1 LAARRRAPSRA
12 KGHFGAVS
20 MHFTFVSIPLA
31 RRAAVLAAATV
42 LTLAG
47 AAPAQAAEQHAA
59 GSAASAAASPAPLVN
74 LPDFTPIVEKTDP
87 AVVNIRTTATVPLHD
102 GPGGMDPSD
111 LFRFFFG
118 PDFQGPGDSQQQPR
132 RKMPKTQPAPEER
145 TVPQGVGSG
154 FFISSDGYV
163 LTNYHV
169 VDDATDIYV
178 TLTDGREFKAKVV
191 GSDKQTDVALLKID
205 AKDMATLP
213 IGDSDKIKKGQWV
226 LANGSPFGLDSTVTA
241 GIISA
246 INRDTGDYLPFIQTD
261 VAVNP
266 GNSGGPLINLQGE
279 VIGIN
284 SQIISR
290 SGGFMGISLAIPI
303 DDVMRVVDQLRA
315 SGKVTRSRI
324 GVQISEVTDD
334 VAKALG
340 LPKAEGAMVGS
351 VQPKSPAE
359 AAGVQPGD
367 VITAFDGKPIKRWS
381 DLPRMVGDLK
391 PGTATSLQV
400 WRKGKSVKLEVKV
413 VEIEAGKQAASDD
426 KDSQAKKEPS
436 TDNLLGLGVV
446 DVPADQLSKLHIK
459 GGALVRAV
467 TGLSADAGIQPGD
480 IILAINHTDIADA
493 EAYAKAVAKLDKHK
507 VVGVLVRR
515 GGQVQWVAIQP
526 AK

>member
-1 LAARRRAPSRA
+1 
-12 KGHFGAVS
+12 
-20 MHFTFVSIPLA
+20 MHFTLVSIPLA
-31 RRAAVLAAATV
+31 RRAAVFAAAAC

-59 GSAASAAASPAPLVN
+59 AAAPAASPAPLVN
-74 LPDFTPIVEKTDP
+74 LPDFTPIVEKADP
-87 AVVNIRTTATVPLHD
+87 AVVNIRTTATVPLHE

-118 PDFQGPGDSQQQPR
+118 PDFQGPGDPQQPGPGR
-132 RKMPKTQPAPEER
+132 RKMPKTQPSPEER

-178 TLTDGREFKAKVV
+178 TLTDGREFKAKVI

-226 LANGSPFGLDSTVTA
+226 LAIGSPFGLDSTVTA

-303 DDVMRVVDQLRA
+303 DDVMRVVSQLRA

-367 VITAFDGKPIKRWS
+367 VITAFDGKPVKRWS

-391 PGTATSLQV
+391 PGTTAPLQV
-400 WRKGKSVKLEVKV
+400 WRKGKSIRLEAKV
-413 VEIEAGKQAASDD
+413 VEIEAGKPAAPDD
-426 KDSQAKKEPS
+426 KDGGQGKTEPS

-446 DVPADQLSKLHIK
+446 DVPADQLGKLHIK

-467 TGLSADAGIQPGD
+467 TGLSADAGIQAGD
-480 IILAINHTDIADA
+480 IILAINHTDITSA
-493 EAYAKAVAKLDKHK
+493 EAFAKAVAKLDKHK

-526 AK
+526 EK